1 MKNPPRPLGT
11 PPKEGKLYGFPSF
24 GGMPEM
30 RGGHYVIKDKFPFE
44 FECPSPDS
52 SENPFVPVFGTKDC
66 NG

>member
-1 MKNPPRPLGT
+1 MEKPPRLLGT
-11 PPKEGKLYGFPSF
+11 PQKGNIYDFPSF
-24 GGMPEM
+24 GGVPNGW
-30 RGGHYVIKDKFPFE
+30 GGYYVINDKFPFE